1 MAASEIDIKP
11 DDEMNIEDTD
21 EIELNTDED
30 EDDNDDN
37 NDNLDEDIVDDD
49 DDVDVDVDDE
59 KQETPEIQENPSN
72 VFANINENMISGTT
86 NEDVLD
92 DSDDEDYEYDEDY
105 LKKLD
110 ANKPNINAMHPQ
122 FISVNND
129 ELKTLTTVVKNKY
142 GIIVDNLHQT
152 VPILSKYE
160 YTKILG
166 QRIKQLNSGS
176 KALIKSDQNINNY
189 NIAEMELQQ
198 KKLPIVIKRP
208 LPSGGCEYW
217 KLQDLQILV

>member
-1 MAASEIDIKP
+1 MASSVIDIKP
-11 DDEMNIEDTD
+11 DDDEMNIEEPE
-21 EIELNTDED
+21 EIELNTD
-30 EDDNDDN
+30 
-37 NDNLDEDIVDDD
+37 DDD
-49 DDVDVDVDDE
+49 DDDDDDDNVDEDIGDDDDDDDIEDE
-59 KQETPEIQENPSN
+59 KPELEEDSSN
-72 VFANINENMISGTT
+72 VIANINENMITGAA
-86 NEDVLD
+86 NDDVLD
-92 DSDDEDYEYDEDY
+92 DSEDEDYEYDEDS

-110 ANKPNINAMHPQ
+110 ANKPNINEMHPQ

-142 GIIVDNLHQT
+142 GIIVDNLHKT

-166 QRIKQLNSGS
+166 QRVKQLNSGS
-176 KALIKSDQNINNY
+176 KTLIDSDKHINNY